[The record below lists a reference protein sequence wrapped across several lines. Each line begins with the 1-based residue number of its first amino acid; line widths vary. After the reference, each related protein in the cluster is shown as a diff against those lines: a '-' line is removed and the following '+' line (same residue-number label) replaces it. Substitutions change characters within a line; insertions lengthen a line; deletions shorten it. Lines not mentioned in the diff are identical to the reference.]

1 MSKISEY
8 LKKIK
13 EAVYGYEVRDAIHD
27 SIEQCYSDVTTAKTL
42 ADEAITKTAEAI
54 KSANDAAANAT
65 DKANLANE
73 AALKID
79 NFANDILTDEDIDA
93 AISAAEEE

>member
-8 LKKIK
+8 LQLIK
-13 EAVYGYEVRDAIHD
+13 TAIYGREVRDAIHD
-27 SIEQCYSDVTTAKTL
+27 SIKQCYEDVTTAKT
-42 ADEAITKTAEAI
+42 
-54 KSANDAAANAT
+54 
-65 DKANLANE
+65 LANE

>member
-1 MSKISEY
+1 MAKISEY

-42 ADEAITKTAEAI
+42 A
-54 KSANDAAANAT
+54 
-65 DKANLANE
+65 NE

>member
-42 ADEAITKTAEAI
+42 ADEAIE
-54 KSANDAAANAT
+54 SANDAAANAT

>member
-42 ADEAITKTAEAI
+42 A
-54 KSANDAAANAT
+54 
-65 DKANLANE
+65 NE

-93 AISAAEEE
+93 AILAAEEE